1 MRPQRGLALI
11 VVVVTTILLTPHTAI
26 TPSREFADAA
36 CVRLP
41 WQPKDKCKSS
51 QVPRKFATERAKKE
65 VAVAL
70 EGAYRE
76 VIDAF
81 ISGQEMAKR
90 ARQRNYGLTSER
102 LYTADNRYQTAVLAL
117 GGLVDTYSQAVQPK
131 QLAWFSPIYKR
142 IQACFPDC
150 NLDWYA
156 TLKP

>member
-1 MRPQRGLALI
+1 MQPPRGLILI
-11 VVVVTTILLTPHTAI
+11 VLVVLTIILTPHTAV
-26 TPSREFADAA
+26 TPNRQFADAA

-51 QVPRKFATERAKKE
+51 QVPRMFATEKAKKE
-65 VAVAL
+65 IADAL
-70 EGAYRE
+70 EGAYNE

-81 ISGQEMAKR
+81 RSGQEMAKQ
-90 ARQRNYGLTSER
+90 ARQRNYGLRSER

-117 GGLVDTYSQAVQPK
+117 GGLVDAYSQAVQPK

-142 IQACFPDC
+142 VQACFPDC
-150 NLDWYA
+150 HLDWYA